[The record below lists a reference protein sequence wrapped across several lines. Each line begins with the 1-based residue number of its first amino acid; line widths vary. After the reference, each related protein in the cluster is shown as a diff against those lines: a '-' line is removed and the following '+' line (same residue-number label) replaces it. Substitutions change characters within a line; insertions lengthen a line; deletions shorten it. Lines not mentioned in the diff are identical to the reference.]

1 MNNKRKLEQWR
12 RRMKQFHR
20 EAEEGFG
27 GFGAGVIRTED
38 VPSLAQSKD
47 QVAVAFTSAVIKW
60 QALIESGSWQL
71 CLACDYKFRSAKFA
85 RAFVFMQPI
94 CEEPKTA
101 MLVGVCEECSEKD
114 DEELIEI
121 AYQGCREIGLAKG
134 KMEVGRG

>member
-1 MNNKRKLEQWR
+1 
-12 RRMKQFHR
+12 
-20 EAEEGFG
+20 
-27 GFGAGVIRTED
+27 
-38 VPSLAQSKD
+38 
-47 QVAVAFTSAVIKW
+47 
-60 QALIESGSWQL
+60 
-71 CLACDYKFRSAKFA
+71 
-85 RAFVFMQPI
+85 MQPI